1 VVVNGGS
8 VSFSASQ
15 HLNAITVNTGTAAIT
30 AGTTKTNALTLG
42 GTTNAW
48 MGDLSIGD
56 NKLIVEATVSKG
68 TVLNMLQNQANFGL
82 THSNGITSTALP
94 ANLGLAVIDNGA
106 LA

>member
-1 VVVNGGS
+1 
-8 VSFSASQ
+8 
-15 HLNAITVNTGTAAIT
+15 IT

-106 LA
+106 LATPFTIFGGLSVDTNSILIAPELL